1 MELKSNKIGIRV
13 AIGCFMIMFIHLGT
27 MGTAG
32 LFIPQIVKSLN
43 VPVSQISLNVT
54 FSSLTGFIASLMVGK
69 LEKKITAKNML
80 LIGSIAGILHYAV
93 GAMAQGIMLLY
104 VGSILGGIT
113 FGFGTQ
119 TCNAAIISQ
128 WFKEK
133 RSTVIGIIFG
143 GAAFGCAVMMFI
155 SGILIDIIGWRSTYM
170 VFAGLHLFIAIPINL
185 FILKENKIAKQEL
198 FNSKTKKAIGASFS
212 QSSKNNLTMK
222 EVHRSLS
229 FWILMFSMV
238 LCGTLVTGFKT
249 FIPSFWQ
256 ANGMTALQSSQ
267 YISIFML
274 IATIATMVSG
284 TIADK
289 FGNRIYIV
297 YLHIT
302 FIIGMV
308 YVLLFSSQLDI
319 GHIIVPILLVA
330 IAYPLYGAIPATVA
344 TEAFGGHNYDK
355 VCGELMAAFYIGLA
369 TVSPVIGG
377 LRDITGTYT
386 TGFTIITV
394 FAVISCF
401 MIVYAIKISPIKRED
416 EKVIE
421 DDINEISLNSVQQAA
436 FLSE

>member
-1 MELKSNKIGIRV
+1 MELKNNRIGIRV

-27 MGTAG
+27 IGTAG
-32 LFIPQIVKSLN
+32 LFIPQFVKSLN

-54 FSSLTGFIASLMVGK
+54 FSSLTGFISSLMVGR

-93 GAMAQGIMLLY
+93 GAMAQGILLLY

-133 RSTVIGIIFG
+133 RATVIGIIFG

-155 SGILIDIIGWRSTYM
+155 SGVLIDLIGWRQTYM

-185 FILKENKIAKQEL
+185 FILKENKEAKEEL
-198 FNSKTKKAIGASFS
+198 VITKTKKAIGASI
-212 QSSKNNLTMK
+212 SKTSNNSLTMK
-222 EVHRSLS
+222 EVHRSPS
-229 FWILMFSMV
+229 FWILIISMV

-256 ANGMTALQSSQ
+256 ANGMSALKSSQ

-297 YLHIT
+297 YLHVT
-302 FIIGMV
+302 FIIGMA
-308 YVLLFSSQLDI
+308 YVLLFSSQLDT

-369 TVSPVIGG
+369 TVSPLIGG

-394 FAVISCF
+394 FGAISCL
-401 MIVYAIKISPIKRED
+401 MIVYAIKISPSKRAE
-416 EKVIE
+416 EKAKE
-421 DDINEISLNSVQQAA
+421 DDINKMTLKGGQEAA
-436 FLSE
+436 CFSE